1 MEKGKF
7 DTEVKYI
14 YQRRRR
20 GPESGRATE
29 EPL

>member
-20 GPESGRATE
+20 GPESGRASFRK
-29 EPL
+29 